1 VGGGGD
7 RERLG
12 ERGGTGRCGR
22 GGGSLE
28 GISIDESVELDEL
41 RRRNH
46 PGMSIDE
53 SEEFELVD
61 ALLNTAPPAAAR
73 TEGETLEVRLR
84 SIGLPEEVVQVHFL
98 NSTLSLDFV

>member
-1 VGGGGD
+1 M
-7 RERLG
+7 
-12 ERGGTGRCGR
+12 
-22 GGGSLE
+22 
-28 GISIDESVELDEL
+28 SIDESVELDEL

-73 TEGETLEVRLR
+73 TEGETLELRLR
-84 SIGLPEEVVQVHFL
+84 SLGLPEEVVQVHFL